1 MTRIHQFLMT
11 DTLRKTWK
19 HVRSYVFILGGTGAR
34 MVSALIYFL
43 LLVNILSLSDYGLF
57 VSMIATALMIGN
69 SGTYGFLAPTFR
81 AQTED
86 SEHAGAYVGA
96 LFLYVIAWIPI
107 TLITGIL
114 LHIFLFHEYIGL
126 EPFLA
131 IVVADAIFIR
141 IIDSV
146 YNLNIAKG
154 RYAAAA
160 TVNLF
165 SILPRVIAVL
175 LFSFATDQSLENW
188 VNYFFFGTL
197 AALLCAL
204 CLYPPIRPVFSLTA
218 LRNGLREA
226 FSLEAVNFIQSV
238 QMELDKVLVLVL
250 TGPAAAGIYGLTM
263 RIIYVVNEP
272 VRSVFPLIAKFFIG
286 DPNKIGSVRNQVLF
300 EAGLISASLVAYGTL
315 VVVLSIRPD
324 LLGANVEAG
333 FHFFSMLPLVFALKI
348 LPEYHKTVMY
358 GAKRLHRAVAITA
371 SLTITKCALIAWI
384 ASSLTFESGWL
395 IPLNLLF
402 LLLYLQSLGLTWTWG
417 VQRKMLAGPSRA
429 G

>member
-1 MTRIHQFLMT
+1 M
-11 DTLRKTWK
+11 
-19 HVRSYVFILGGTGAR
+19 FILGGTGAR

-96 LFLYVIAWIPI
+96 LFIYIIAWIPI

-141 IIDSV
+141 IIDAV

-165 SILPRVIAVL
+165 SILPRVVAVL
-175 LFSFATDQSLENW
+175 LFSFAADQSLDNW
-188 VNYFFFGTL
+188 VTYFFLGTL

-204 CLYPPIRPVFSLTA
+204 CLYPPIRPVFSLFA
-218 LRNGLREA
+218 LRHGLKEA

-286 DPNKIGSVRNQVLF
+286 DPNKISSVRNQVLF
-300 EAGLISASLVAYGTL
+300 EAGLISASLAAYGTL
-315 VVVLSIRPD
+315 IVVLSIRPD

-384 ASSLTFESGWL
+384 ASSLPFESGWL

-402 LLLYLQSLGLTWTWG
+402 LLLYLQSLGLTWSWG
-417 VQRKMLAGPSRA
+417 VERKLPAGVS
-429 G
+429 GTG